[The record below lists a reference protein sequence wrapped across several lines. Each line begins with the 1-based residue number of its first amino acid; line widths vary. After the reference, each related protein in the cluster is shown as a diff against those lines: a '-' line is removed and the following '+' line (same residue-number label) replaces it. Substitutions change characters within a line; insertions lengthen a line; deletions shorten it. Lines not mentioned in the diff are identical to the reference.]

1 MAITEK
7 HQAASFWTGHLHQ
20 WEKSGQSQATYCR
33 QQGLSQQK
41 FSYQKRKS
49 RALCII
55 DPAVS
60 SSFSRVQ
67 LSNAPLP
74 GLGLSLRLNDGMCI
88 EGIAESN
95 LLLVQPLLAVL
106 Q

>member
-20 WEKSGQSQATYCR
+20 WEKSGQSQAAYCR

-49 RALCII
+49 RALCIV

-60 SSFSRVQ
+60 PGFSHVP

-74 GLGLSLRLNDGMCI
+74 GQGLSLKLNGGMCI

-95 LLLVQPLLAVL
+95 LLLVQPLLDAL
-106 Q
+106 R

>member
-7 HQAASFWTGHLHQ
+7 HQTASFWTGHLQQ
-20 WEKSGQSQATYCR
+20 WKESGQSQAAYCR

-60 SSFSRVQ
+60 SGFSRVQ
-67 LSNAPLP
+67 INTAPLP
-74 GLGLSLRLNDGMCI
+74 GLGLSLRLNNGMCI